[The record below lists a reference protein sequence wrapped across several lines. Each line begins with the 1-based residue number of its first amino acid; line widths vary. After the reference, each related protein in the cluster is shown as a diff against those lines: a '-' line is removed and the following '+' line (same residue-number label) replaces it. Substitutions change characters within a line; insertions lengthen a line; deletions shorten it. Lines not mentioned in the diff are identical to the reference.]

1 MHGDKYLHYV
11 FITLGRSN
19 LKIKHT
25 GECALLTGRHY
36 RASSK
41 GLCEASMHLVS
52 AQMSGIHVSG
62 VCTDPRAN
70 SLWFLVT
77 GLAFFLDGHC
87 STITPVQFSLQ
98 RSWTKN
104 FACFKISARAGFYF
118 LREEPLLG
126 FSKKKNY
133 VIIGLWLF
141 AWNKVCIKRE
151 TSSRS
156 CYPWMCKD
164 GVVQW
169 CQVHIWCS
177 KTVI

>member
-41 GLCEASMHLVS
+41 GLCQASMHLVS

-87 STITPVQFSLQ
+87 STITPVKFSLQ
-98 RSWTKN
+98 RS
-104 FACFKISARAGFYF
+104 
-118 LREEPLLG
+118 
-126 FSKKKNY
+126 
-133 VIIGLWLF
+133 
-141 AWNKVCIKRE
+141 
-151 TSSRS
+151 
-156 CYPWMCKD
+156 
-164 GVVQW
+164 
-169 CQVHIWCS
+169 
-177 KTVI
+177 